1 MAILTLL
8 PSLYLTY
15 NMLRQSRFSTNADRF
30 IAQQF
35 NFPSTQVLSKSAVI
49 EHGERVITVT
59 LIGKVLPADSL
70 QLAMSAQLKNYGL
83 EGARLNIIQGD
94 SPDLSELKNGLPSMS
109 DIYEFARTSLTS
121 QQQTIDSLRSVI
133 AFARINDTIA
143 GRIAPEIKVVFPQ
156 VEEIAV
162 SRAVFG
168 NISTEKLDTVS
179 MALVKYSRQMSADK
193 QREFE
198 NYLKARLNDKNITLI
213 NVGNQIDFQA
223 ARAGKDA
230 GGNATTAKKK

>member
-1 MAILTLL
+1 
-8 PSLYLTY
+8 
-15 NMLRQSRFSTNADRF
+15 
-30 IAQQF
+30 
-35 NFPSTQVLSKSAVI
+35 
-49 EHGERVITVT
+49 
-59 LIGKVLPADSL
+59 
-70 QLAMSAQLKNYGL
+70 
-83 EGARLNIIQGD
+83 
-94 SPDLSELKNGLPSMS
+94 MS

-168 NISTEKLDTVS
+168 NVSTEKLDTVS

-213 NVGNQIDFQA
+213 NVGNQINFQA

>member
-1 MAILTLL
+1 
-8 PSLYLTY
+8 
-15 NMLRQSRFSTNADRF
+15 
-30 IAQQF
+30 
-35 NFPSTQVLSKSAVI
+35 
-49 EHGERVITVT
+49 
-59 LIGKVLPADSL
+59 
-70 QLAMSAQLKNYGL
+70 MSAQLKNYGL

-168 NISTEKLDTVS
+168 NVSTEKLDTVS
-179 MALVKYSRQMSADK
+179 MALVKYSRPMTADR

-198 NYLKARLNDKNITLI
+198 NYLKARLNDRKITLVNI
-213 NVGNQIDFQA
+213 GNQIDFQSV
-223 ARAGKDA
+223 RSGKDA
-230 GGNATTAKKK
+230 GKEATTAKKK